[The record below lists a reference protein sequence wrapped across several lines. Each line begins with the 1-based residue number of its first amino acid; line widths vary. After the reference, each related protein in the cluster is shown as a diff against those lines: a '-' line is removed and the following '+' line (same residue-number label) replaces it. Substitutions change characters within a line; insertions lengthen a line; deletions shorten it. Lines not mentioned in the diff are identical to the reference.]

1 MFLYI
6 ATFLYIA
13 ICTLECMKALDKMNY
28 YSKAVVVHAFSPSTG
43 EVEAHGSEFEAN
55 LLYRASSSTAKAT
68 QRNHILG
75 RVGVKKKKKKQKT
88 NKIPM

>member
-1 MFLYI
+1 
-6 ATFLYIA
+6 
-13 ICTLECMKALDKMNY
+13 MKALDKMNY

-75 RVGVKKKKKKQKT
+75 RVGVKKKKNRKQTKFQCNFT
-88 NKIPM
+88 CTMLLLGFDRCLNN